1 MEAMLSPAA
10 VTCVSA
16 LDKSRLESLI
26 ERSFSGEHALNA
38 AASTVLRR
46 LRTAAT
52 VVQPD
57 DVPRDLVTMN
67 STVSLVDPASG
78 ERWEVTLAYPE
89 DHDPEE
95 NSWSV
100 LSPIG
105 AALFGLRVGD
115 SAPVQRDDLPQARW
129 MVAAVPFQ
137 PEARGW
143 LTM

>member
-1 MEAMLSPAA
+1 MEAMLSTTA